1 MSARLARTSLLLA
14 ALAGA
19 LVAGPTNAAA
29 PVRIPPVRTLSPQ
42 YDAAGTARLYALVNA
57 HRSAKG
63 LRTLSVHPRLAA
75 IAKDWS
81 MSMARTGDF
90 AHNDALFTKASHQS
104 LGMATLGE
112 NVAFNHS
119 VEAAHLALLNSPH
132 HLYNIELPAFAVA
145 GFAVVI
151 DGTGRNW
158 VTEDFGSAPRA
169 PAPAKPVAKPVPRP
183 VARPTTGRVQAAPKA
198 APKAAP
204 AKPVAKPAA
213 KPAKPVAAPAL
224 RAAPRPTPRVDAPA
238 AVTVAMGSTT
248 AAAPATPPGG
258 GLPWLPWL
266 AVGLLATVTSGWSRL
281 RA

>member
-1 MSARLARTSLLLA
+1 MSARLTRTSLLLA

-29 PVRIPPVRTLSPQ
+29 PVRIPPVRALSPQ

-57 HRSAKG
+57 HRTAKG

-75 IAKDWS
+75 IAKDWT
-81 MSMARTGDF
+81 MYMARTGNF

-151 DGTGRNW
+151 DGTGRHW

-169 PAPAKPVAKPVPRP
+169 AAPVKPVPKRVAPP
-183 VARPTTGRVQAAPKA
+183 VARPTVGRVQAAPRA
-198 APKAAP
+198 APRTAP
-204 AKPVAKPAA
+204 RPAPKKPAA
-213 KPAKPVAAPAL
+213 KPAPKPAAPAAL
-224 RAAPRPTPRVDAPA
+224 SAAPRDAPTVDAPTLP
-238 AVTVAMGSTT
+238 VTMALGA
-248 AAAPATPPGG
+248 AAAPAPTPGSP
-258 GLPWLPWL
+258 PWLPWL
-266 AVGLLATVTSGWSRL
+266 AVGLLATVTFGWSRL